1 MIPSEAAAQPSAAE
15 LLQSALEFH
24 GGKQYGLARQL
35 YLQVLNQNPDH
46 EVAWHNLG
54 LVEHMTGRHAQAAE
68 YIGKAIGLKPDYAR
82 AYANLAA
89 VLRETRQLEAARE
102 TALRAVRLDP
112 GFAPAHC
119 NLGNILEDSGDLEGA
134 AAAYLE
140 ACRIDP
146 FFIEA
151 HTNAAEILR
160 RLGRPEEALNVCRA
174 IAAKR
179 AEAAEPY
186 FAMGN
191 ILRGLLRLEEA
202 GEAFRRA
209 VALRPDYAEAYC
221 NLGNV
226 LQHRGD
232 LPGAIA
238 AYESALAFKP
248 DMAEAHC
255 NLGAA
260 YETQRRLDEA
270 LCAYR
275 QAIALNPDLVGV
287 RTQMLHLRR
296 AICDWADIEAEE
308 NAALAAMA
316 ACDGTIPPFGLL
328 SMDSGHA
335 LQLQV
340 ARRWATALH
349 ARPCFAH
356 QPPAPA
362 ERGRK
367 LRIGYLS
374 ADFFRHATAV
384 LMAGL
389 FEQHDHSRFEIIA
402 YSYGADDRSELRQ
415 RLGNAFDRFVD
426 LNGIGD
432 RAAAQRIYDD
442 EIDILIDLKGYT
454 QFARS
459 EIAAHRP
466 APIQV
471 NFIGYPGTMGAD
483 FIDYVI
489 ADPITLPMDQQPF
502 YAEKIVQLPDSYQ
515 PNDNCRRIAERTPT
529 RAECGLPEQGF
540 VFCCFNNSYK
550 LTPKFFDVWMRL
562 LAAVP
567 GSVLWLYDSNRRVKD
582 NLRREAAAR
591 GIDPDRL
598 VFAPHMMAADH
609 LARQRLADLFLDT
622 LPYNAHTTTSDA
634 LWAGLPVITLLGDT
648 FAGRVA
654 ASLLHAVGLPE
665 LVTHSLAD
673 YEALALGLARAP
685 ERLAAIRQRLLATR
699 LAAPAFDTRRYAH
712 HLEAAYTRMWEIWT
726 EGGAPQPFAVPP
738 LSTADQATPVAA
750 PAAPQI
756 ARRAYEACPLC
767 GSGAHKPFLGADC
780 SKDPAYRSTLAPQ
793 VRWHLCEDCDH
804 FFTEGYFEGT
814 EVFAPVASEALGH
827 AMEAGRHAAAPRVA
841 AVARH
846 IGPLNC
852 DTAWLDVGFGNGSL
866 LFTAAEWGFEPV
878 GLDARA
884 DQVAGLHQLG
894 LEAHRGTLESF
905 DPPGRFGVVSLD
917 DQLPRMADPARALA
931 AAHRLLQPERL
942 LLLSLPNMDAMAF
955 NLLHAHSAN
964 PHWSEITHYHMFGR
978 ARLYALLREQGF
990 QPLEYQVNAQL
1001 RIGMDVIARRVD

>member
-1 MIPSEAAAQPSAAE
+1 MLPSEATAQPSAAE

-35 YLQVLNQNPDH
+35 YLQVLDQNPDH

-102 TALRAVRLDP
+102 TAQRAVRLDP
-112 GFAPAHC
+112 GFAPAHG
-119 NLGNILEDSGDLEGA
+119 NLGNILEDIGELEA
-134 AAAYLE
+134 AAMAYLE

-151 HTNAAEILR
+151 HTNAAEILH
-160 RLGRPEEALNVCRA
+160 RLGRPEEALNICRA

-179 AEAAEPY
+179 ADAAEPY
-186 FAMGN
+186 FVMGN
-191 ILRGLLRLEEA
+191 ILRALLRLDEA
-202 GEAFRRA
+202 GAAFRRA
-209 VALRPDYAEAYC
+209 IALRPDYAEAHC
-221 NLGNV
+221 NLGNI

-238 AYESALAFKP
+238 AYENALALKP
-248 DMAEAHC
+248 GMAEAHC

-260 YETQRRLDEA
+260 YETQRRLDDA
-270 LCAYR
+270 LRAYG
-275 QAIALNPDLVGV
+275 QAVALNPDLVGV

-296 AICDWADIEAEE
+296 AICDWADIEADEK
-308 NAALAAMA
+308 ATLAAIA
-316 ACDGTIPPFGLL
+316 DHDGPTPPFSLL
-328 SMDSGHA
+328 SMESGHA
-335 LQLQV
+335 LQLAV
-340 ARRWATALH
+340 ARRWAGALH
-349 ARPCFAH
+349 ARPCFTH
-356 QPPAPA
+356 HPPEPA

-389 FEQHDHSRFEIIA
+389 FEAHDHSRFEIVA

-432 RAAAQRIYDD
+432 REAAQRIYDD
-442 EIDILIDLKGYT
+442 KIDILVDLKGYT
-454 QFARS
+454 MFARS
-459 EIAAHRP
+459 DIAAFRP

-471 NFIGYPGTMGAD
+471 NFVGYPGTMGAD
-483 FIDYVI
+483 FIDYVL
-489 ADPITLPMDQQPF
+489 ADPITLPMDQQAF

-515 PNDNCRRIAERTPT
+515 PNDNRRRIAERTPT
-529 RAECGLPEQGF
+529 RAECGLPEAGF

-582 NLRREAAAR
+582 NLRREAEAR
-591 GIDPDRL
+591 GIDPGRL
-598 VFAPHMMAADH
+598 VFAPHMMTADH

-634 LWAGLPVITLLGDT
+634 LWAGLPVITLGGDT

-665 LVTHSLAD
+665 LVTHSLAG
-673 YEALALGLARAP
+673 YEALALELARDR
-685 ERLAAIRQRLLATR
+685 ERLGAIRQRLLATR
-699 LAAPAFDTRRYAH
+699 RSAPAFDTGRYAR
-712 HLEAAYTRMWEIWT
+712 HLEAAFTRMWDIWA
-726 EGGAPQPFAVPP
+726 EGGSPQPFAVPP
-738 LSTADQATPVAA
+738 LSTRETAPVAA
-750 PAAPQI
+750 PATPQI
-756 ARRAYEACPLC
+756 TRRAYEACPLC
-767 GSGAHKPFLGADC
+767 GSHSHKPFLAADC
-780 SKDPAYRSTLAPQ
+780 SKGPAYRSALAPQ
-793 VRWHLCEDCDH
+793 VHWHLCEDCDH
-804 FFTEGYFEGT
+804 FFTEGYFEDAAI
-814 EVFAPVASEALGH
+814 FAPVASEALGY
-827 AMEAGRHAAAPRVA
+827 AMEAGRRAAAPRVA
-841 AVARH
+841 AIARH

-852 DTAWLDVGFGNGSL
+852 DAAWLDVGFGNGAL
-866 LFTAAEWGFEPV
+866 LFTAAEWGFEAV
-878 GLDARA
+878 GLDTRA
-884 DQVAGLHQLG
+884 AHVAGLRQLG
-894 LEAHRGTLESF
+894 LEAHEGVLK
-905 DPPGRFGVVSLD
+905 DLDAPGRFGVVSLD
-917 DQLPRMADPARALA
+917 DQLPRMIDPARTLA
-931 AAHRLLQPERL
+931 AARRLLQPDGL

-955 NLLHAHSAN
+955 NLLHAQDAN

-990 QPLEYQVNAQL
+990 QPIEYQVNAQI
-1001 RIGMDVIARRVD
+1001 RIGMDVIARKLG